1 MAATLGYDNM
11 EFLQGMIEFI
21 GEAGV
26 ADGSVDLVISN
37 CVVNLSPD
45 KEAVLKGCFKALRQG
60 VRYIHWL

>member
-26 ADGSVDLVISN
+26 KDGSVDLVISN

-45 KEAVLKGCFKALRQG
+45 KEAVLKGCFQALRQG
-60 VRYIHWL
+60 QGRKCQV